1 MIIKD
6 KYKNLTL
13 EKAEEY
19 RSKGWI
25 VVCDGD
31 GWVVEIKKE
40 K

>member
-19 RSKGWI
+19 LSKGWI
-25 VVCDGD
+25 VTCDGD
-31 GWVVEIKKE
+31 GWVVEVKKE